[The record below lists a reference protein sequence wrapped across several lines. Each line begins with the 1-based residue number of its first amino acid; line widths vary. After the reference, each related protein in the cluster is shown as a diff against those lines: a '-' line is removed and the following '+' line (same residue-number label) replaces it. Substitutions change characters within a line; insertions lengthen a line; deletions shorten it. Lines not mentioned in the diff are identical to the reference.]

1 MRKLVLA
8 LFLLLSGCATVTSDA
23 KAVGTELK
31 ADAEACKSVAAEE
44 VHDLFPLLADWGI
57 CRAFHAK
64 DPDGGASACS
74 AQEQSLISTGKDA
87 AIKCGLAA
95 IQKADQDALA
105 HASNVDGGS
114 GD

>member
-1 MRKLVLA
+1 MRKLVLG
-8 LFLLLSGCATVTSDA
+8 LFLLFAGCGTVKSDV
-23 KAVGTELK
+23 KAVGIELK
-31 ADAEACKSVAAEE
+31 ADAEACKSVAASDVAE
-44 VHDLFPLLADWGI
+44 LFPLLADWGI

-64 DPDGGASACS
+64 DPDGGAGACS
-74 AQEQSLISTGKDA
+74 AQEQTLVSTGKDA